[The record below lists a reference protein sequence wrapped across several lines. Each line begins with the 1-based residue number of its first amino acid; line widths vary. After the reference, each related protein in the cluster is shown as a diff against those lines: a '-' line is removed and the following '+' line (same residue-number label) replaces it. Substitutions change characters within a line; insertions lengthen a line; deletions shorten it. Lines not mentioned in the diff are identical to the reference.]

1 MQNKKNPENGNST
14 PEKKKGLV
22 VSVLHEI
29 SRVAVRVKDVSMLLK
44 EVLDILHA
52 QMNLTRGTVTLKNG
66 DVLVIRASHGLSD
79 EERKRGVYRVGEGV
93 TGDVAARGV
102 SRIVEDISR
111 SPDFLNRTG
120 SRHMDVKTAFLCVP
134 IVCRNSVIGT
144 LSIDRENPTRYELK
158 RDLKLLETIAN
169 IIAYAVSV
177 LLLDMEENE
186 KLNAENRDLRER
198 IDQELRPENA
208 IGSSPAMLKAY
219 ELISAAGSGSAHVLI
234 RGEVGT
240 GKDFAMRAIA
250 NAKMWR
256 SRPLEILDC
265 STMRDSLIDA
275 ALFGSQ
281 SPSHRTRPGL
291 VEKAE
296 NGIVYLDSMG
306 LIGQPLQVKLLKF
319 LTDGT
324 YSRCGETKVRRSCA
338 RIIASTSGDL
348 ETRLRDG
355 IIRPDFY
362 YRISVFTINIPP
374 LRQRRRDIP
383 QLAKFFLQKHA
394 ALRGKKITAITPAAM
409 NMLICG
415 LCFSEILGKRGAPKW
430 QVAGSALIAVS
441 AIASVFFKGAKMWI
455 VIHAGVIAMIFL
467 PVAYCAFMLIM
478 NSRKI
483 LGSEVPKGGK
493 RVLWNV
499 LMFCSVIAS
508 LTASLWVLWNKLGMW
523 GPAILAAFALAV
535 AASCFLRARKG
546 GGA

>member
-1 MQNKKNPENGNST
+1 MLSKSTDSQNAAKQPRE
-14 PEKKKGLV
+14 KGLV

-79 EERKRGVYRVGEGV
+79 EERRRGVYRVGEGV

-102 SRIVEDISR
+102 SRIVDDISK
-111 SPDFLNRTG
+111 SSDFLNRTG

-134 IVCRNSVIGT
+134 IISQNNVIGT
-144 LSIDRENPTRYELK
+144 LSIDRENPTSYELK
-158 RDLKLLETIAN
+158 RDVKLLETIAN

-177 LLLDMEENE
+177 LFLDMAENE
-186 KLNAENRDLRER
+186 KLNSENRELRDR
-198 IDQELRPENA
+198 IEQELRPENA

-219 ELISAAGSGSAHVLI
+219 ELIAAAGDSAAHVLI
-234 RGEVGT
+234 RGEVGA

-250 NAKMWR
+250 NAKMWHN
-256 SRPLEILDC
+256 RPLEILDC

-281 SPSHRTRPGL
+281 STSHRTTIGL

-324 YSRCGETKVRRSCA
+324 YSRCGETKIRRSGA

-348 ETRLRDG
+348 EKRLRDG

-362 YRISVFTINIPP
+362 YHLSIFTINIPP

-383 QLAKFFLQKHA
+383 QLSKFFLQKHA
-394 ALRGKKITAITPAAM
+394 ALRGKNITAISPAAM
-409 NMLICG
+409 NMLCAYHWPSNVRELENCI
-415 LCFSEILGKRGAPKW
+415 ERAVII
-430 QVAGSALIAVS
+430 SA
-441 AIASVFFKGAKMWI
+441 
-455 VIHAGVIAMIFL
+455 
-467 PVAYCAFMLIM
+467 
-478 NSRKI
+478 
-483 LGSEVPKGGK
+483 
-493 RVLWNV
+493 
-499 LMFCSVIAS
+499 
-508 LTASLWVLWNKLGMW
+508 
-523 GPAILAAFALAV
+523 GPAIGESDLPPSLQTPQSTNTSKLKADENIDFQTMVDNFEREIIVEVLAANGGNAAAAARQLSVSRRILNYKIAV
-535 AASCFLRARKG
+535 LNIAAKTYKQRHKSNNTTKA
-546 GGA
+546 

>member
-1 MQNKKNPENGNST
+1 MGEQNNAGTAQKPDNT
-14 PEKKKGLV
+14 AYKKKGLV

-29 SRVAVRVKDVSMLLK
+29 SLVAVRVKDVSMLLK
-44 EVLDILHA
+44 EVLDILYA

-66 DVLVIRASHGLSD
+66 DVLVIRASHGLSE
-79 EERKRGVYRVGEGV
+79 EERRRGVYRVGEGV

-102 SRIVEDISR
+102 SRIVEDISK

-134 IVCRNSVIGT
+134 IISQNNVIGT
-144 LSIDRENPTRYELK
+144 LSIDRENPTSYELK

-177 LLLDMEENE
+177 LFLDMEENE

-208 IGSSPAMLKAY
+208 IGTSPAMLKAY
-219 ELISAAGSGSAHVLI
+219 ELISAAGESSSHILI
-234 RGEVGT
+234 RGEVGA

-256 SRPLEILDC
+256 DKPLEILDC

-281 SPSHRTRPGL
+281 SPTHRSTPGL
-291 VEKAE
+291 VEKADG
-296 NGIVYLDSMG
+296 GIVYLDSMG

-319 LTDGT
+319 MTDGT
-324 YSRCGETKVRRSCA
+324 YTRCSETKIRRSGA

-348 ETRLRDG
+348 ETRLRNG

-362 YRISVFTINIPP
+362 YHLSVFTINIPP

-383 QLAKFFLQKHA
+383 QLAKFFLQKHS
-394 ALRGKKITAITPAAM
+394 ALRNKKITSISPAAM
-409 NMLICG
+409 NMLCAYHWPSNVRELENCIERAVIISAG
-415 LCFSEILGKRGAPKW
+415 PSILESDLPPSLQTPQSTNTSKLKADENIDFKKMVENFEREI
-430 QVAGSALIAVS
+430 
-441 AIASVFFKGAKMWI
+441 I
-455 VIHAGVIAMIFL
+455 V
-467 PVAYCAFMLIM
+467 
-478 NSRKI
+478 
-483 LGSEVPKGGK
+483 EV
-493 RVLWNV
+493 
-499 LMFCSVIAS
+499 
-508 LTASLWVLWNKLGMW
+508 
-523 GPAILAAFALAV
+523 LAANGGNAS
-535 AASCFLRARKG
+535 AAARQLSVSRRILNYKIANLDITPKSFKQKRRSDAKKTG
-546 GGA
+546 SV

>member
-1 MQNKKNPENGNST
+1 M
-14 PEKKKGLV
+14 
-22 VSVLHEI
+22 
-29 SRVAVRVKDVSMLLK
+29 
-44 EVLDILHA
+44 
-52 QMNLTRGTVTLKNG
+52 
-66 DVLVIRASHGLSD
+66 
-79 EERKRGVYRVGEGV
+79 
-93 TGDVAARGV
+93 ARGV

-409 NMLICG
+409 NMLCAYHWPSNVRELENCI
-415 LCFSEILGKRGAPKW
+415 ERAVII
-430 QVAGSALIAVS
+430 SA
-441 AIASVFFKGAKMWI
+441 
-455 VIHAGVIAMIFL
+455 
-467 PVAYCAFMLIM
+467 
-478 NSRKI
+478 
-483 LGSEVPKGGK
+483 
-493 RVLWNV
+493 
-499 LMFCSVIAS
+499 
-508 LTASLWVLWNKLGMW
+508 
-523 GPAILAAFALAV
+523 GPAIAESDLPPSLQTPQSTNTSKLKADENIDFKKMVENFEREIIIEVLAANGGN
-535 AASCFLRARKG
+535 AAAAARQLSVTRRILNYKISKLDITPKTFKTKNAPKREG
-546 GGA
+546 R